1 MKTLIVGGGPVG
13 LAIALA
19 LTHSHAG
26 GEITV
31 LEASPRE
38 KQINSDRNIALSLA
52 SWRFLERI
60 GVKTAE
66 LIAKHGTDI
75 RVVEVTQ
82 QGAFGW
88 LKLDA
93 KELGESALGA
103 AVPYPYLKAALDDA
117 VVARGIHVLWNA
129 EATRVALEGARARVS
144 LATGESLVADC
155 VALADGSKTSADS
168 MMPEFKSFER
178 NSGQI
183 AVIAKVRATKPT
195 LNVAYERFTAGGALA
210 LIPRAADAGVPEWT
224 LVWARD
230 QADAERLLALDDPS
244 FSETINAAFGGA
256 MGTLSVSSKRTS
268 YPLVWR
274 FVEPRVRGAVVAVG
288 NAAQALHPVA
298 AQGLNLGFRDAHD
311 LANLL
316 QNTNHRNLES
326 ESVTAA
332 LNRFA
337 RARALDRV
345 ATFGFSG
352 LLAYGF
358 DRGGWL
364 LDAPRGL
371 GLFALQMLP
380 PAKRELLR
388 RMAL

>member
-13 LAIALA
+13 LATALA
-19 LTHSHAG
+19 LTQAHAG

-60 GVKTAE
+60 GVKSAG
-66 LIAKHGTDI
+66 LIANHGTEI
-75 RVVEVTQ
+75 RAVEVTQ

-103 AVPYPYLKAALDDA
+103 AVPYPYLKSALDDA

-129 EATRVALEGARARVS
+129 EATRVSLEGARARVS

-155 VALADGSKTSADS
+155 VALADGSKASADS

-178 NSGQI
+178 SSGQV
-183 AVIAKVRATKPT
+183 AVIARVRATKPT

-210 LIPRAADAGVPEWT
+210 LIPRAADAGVAEWT

-230 QADAERLLALDDPS
+230 SVDAERLLALDDAS
-244 FSETINAAFGGA
+244 FCETINDAFGGA
-256 MGTLSVSSKRTS
+256 MGALTVASKRTS

-274 FVEPRVRGAVVAVG
+274 FVEPRVHGAVVAVG

-298 AQGLNLGFRDAHD
+298 AQGLNLGLRDAED
-311 LANLL
+311 LANAL
-316 QNTNHRNLES
+316 QNNNHRSEQES
-326 ESVTAA
+326 ITSA
-332 LNRFA
+332 LSRFA
-337 RARALDRV
+337 QSRAIDRV

-352 LLAYGF
+352 VLAYGF

-371 GLFALQMLP
+371 GLMALQMLP
-380 PAKRELLR
+380 SAKRELLR

>member
-13 LAIALA
+13 LATALA
-19 LTHSHAG
+19 LSQAHAG

-66 LIAKHGTDI
+66 LISNHGTEI
-75 RVVEVTQ
+75 RTVEVTQ

-103 AVPYPYLKAALDDA
+103 AVPYPYLKSALDDA

-129 EATRVALEGARARVS
+129 EATLVALEGARARVS

-155 VALADGSKTSADS
+155 VALADGSKASADS

-178 NSGQI
+178 SSGQI
-183 AVIAKVRATKPT
+183 AVIARVRATKPT
-195 LNVAYERFTAGGALA
+195 HNVAYERFTSGGALA

-230 QADAERLLALDDPS
+230 QADAERLLALDDTS
-244 FSETINAAFGGA
+244 FCESINAAFGGA
-256 MGTLSVSSKRTS
+256 MGALTVASKRTS
-268 YPLVWR
+268 YQLVWR
-274 FVEPRVRGAVVAVG
+274 FVEPRVHGPVVAVG

-298 AQGLNLGFRDAHD
+298 AQGLNLGLRDADD
-311 LANLL
+311 LANAL
-316 QNTNHRNLES
+316 QNNNHRSEQES
-326 ESVTAA
+326 ITSA
-332 LNRFA
+332 LSRFA
-337 RARALDRV
+337 RSRAIDRV

-352 LLAYGF
+352 VLAYGF

-371 GLFALQMLP
+371 GLMALQMLP

-388 RMAL
+388 RMAF

>member
-13 LAIALA
+13 LATALA
-19 LTHSHAG
+19 LARANAG

-38 KQINSDRNIALSLA
+38 RQINSDRNIALSLA
-52 SWRFLERI
+52 SWRFLERV
-60 GVKTAE
+60 GVKTAQ
-66 LIAKHGTDI
+66 LIANHGTEI

-93 KELGESALGA
+93 KELGEDSLGA
-103 AVPYPYLKAALDDA
+103 AVPYPHLKSALDEA
-117 VVARGIHVLWNA
+117 VVAHGIHVMWNA
-129 EATRVALEGARARVS
+129 EATRVSLEGARARVS
-144 LATGESLVADC
+144 LATGEALVADC
-155 VALADGSKTSADS
+155 VALADGSKASADS
-168 MMPEFKSFER
+168 MMPEFKSLER
-178 NSGQI
+178 NSGQV
-183 AVIAKVRATKPT
+183 AVIAKVRASKPM
-195 LNVAYERFTAGGALA
+195 LNVAYERFTLGGALA
-210 LIPRAADAGVPEWT
+210 LIQRAAEAGVPEWT

-230 QADAERLLALDDPS
+230 QAEAERLLALDDAS
-244 FSETINAAFGGA
+244 FCDAINAAFGGA
-256 MGTLSVSSKRTS
+256 MGALTVASKRSS

-298 AQGLNLGFRDAHD
+298 AQGLNLGLRDALD
-311 LANLL
+311 LASVL
-316 QNTNHRNLES
+316 QNNNHRGNEG

-332 LNRFA
+332 LSRFA

-371 GLFALQMLP
+371 GLMALQMLP